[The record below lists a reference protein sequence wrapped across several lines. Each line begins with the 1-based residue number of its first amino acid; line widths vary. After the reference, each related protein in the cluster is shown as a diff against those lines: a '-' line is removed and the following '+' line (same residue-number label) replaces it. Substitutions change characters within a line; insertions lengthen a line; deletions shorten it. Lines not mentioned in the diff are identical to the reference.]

1 MILPSKLLPVWS
13 ITRAIM
19 ILLSKLLPVWSIF
32 REIVLFTVFL
42 REIALWPLLIRKNTI
57 TNQPLGQEWNYCP
70 SGTQNYCPRGFAT
83 WAIMSSFGAIISFL
97 PAWLVSNSIL
107 CTVMVISNGITIVLC
122 KNQREIHICTLSRDR
137 DITDL
142 IVCCFDTCGYNCKWS
157 LFLKRFRFR
166 IILSVR

>member
-1 MILPSKLLPVWS
+1 MIDFPWNRPLHC
-13 ITRAIM
+13 
-19 ILLSKLLPVWSIF
+19 
-32 REIVLFTVFL
+32 FL

-107 CTVMVISNGITIVLC
+107 LAQFCRK
-122 KNQREIHICTLSRDR
+122 KNFNPKNFVPKKFKPMTSYSRTDCSQDLEYSPKKRYPMQQR
-137 DITDL
+137 
-142 IVCCFDTCGYNCKWS
+142 FW
-157 LFLKRFRFR
+157 LFLAKSLAQFWPKMSSK
-166 IILSVR
+166 LSSFHEWSSLYF